1 MGAEGS
7 FRVFAAFFLGTFMTG
22 VVEHE
27 EEPGDDEEGGAEEDG
42 VTGVGRRQEEEMADI
57 LLVESAVGI

>member
-7 FRVFAAFFLGTFMTG
+7 FRVLATFFLDIFKTW

-27 EEPGDDEEGGAEEDG
+27 KEPRDGEEGGAEEDG
-42 VTGVGRRQEEEMADI
+42 VAGERQQEEMADI
-57 LLVESAVGI
+57 LLVKSAVAV